1 MNKLLYNLLADSK
14 HFLQALHASIG
25 LDFNRNMYVFDIT
38 EKFTINQILK
48 HAAKSGYTPDK
59 HIFVILT
66 RGNNYGRFSHY
77 HVAALDKYGNLD
89 IDIKH
94 GGYNNNNYYYYN
106 NFYAKS
112 DFNDFRKK
120 YASHTIVICQN
131 REYLTTLPRH
141 NDNIDMQQR
150 FILKKVNNCLYGDN
164 LYISSLSLKLTT
176 DNGHI
181 YQHDIKGH
189 TTTNITEIIDKSGY
203 LVTYRRDY
211 LRNTAANIRAEKE
224 KNNYISIDNTEK
236 ITALQAQIMQ
246 KKAEIIAILSAAT
259 TAEELSAINQK
270 LSYFHGL
277 EGIARDFENLRNNDA
292 EKKYSSIDA
301 FNNRYNDI
309 LSQLSAI

>member
-25 LDFNRNMYVFDIT
+25 LDFNRNMYVFDIA

-48 HAAKSGYTPDK
+48 HAA
-59 HIFVILT
+59 
-66 RGNNYGRFSHY
+66 
-77 HVAALDKYGNLD
+77 
-89 IDIKH
+89 
-94 GGYNNNNYYYYN
+94 
-106 NFYAKS
+106 
-112 DFNDFRKK
+112 
-120 YASHTIVICQN
+120 
-131 REYLTTLPRH
+131 
-141 NDNIDMQQR
+141 
-150 FILKKVNNCLYGDN
+150 
-164 LYISSLSLKLTT
+164 
-176 DNGHI
+176 
-181 YQHDIKGH
+181 
-189 TTTNITEIIDKSGY
+189 KSGY

-259 TAEELSAINQK
+259 TAAELSAINKK
-270 LSYFHGL
+270 LSYFRGL